1 MTGLRTWLHTAT
13 ERDHRLATEV
23 IAESRIG
30 WTLMDAALAF
40 ALLDATVSV
49 LDNAILNGRDV
60 PATLLSVALDDIYA
74 RNADHLTAP
83 HPEDAP

>member
-13 ERDHRLATEV
+13 DNTHTLTDYYPPDTRTGAT
-23 IAESRIG
+23 
-30 WTLMDAALAF
+30 LLDAALAF
-40 ALLDATVSV
+40 ALLDATITV

-74 RNADHLTAP
+74 RSADHLTAP
-83 HPEDAP
+83 HEDVP